1 MKIYLAQVWTISSK
15 DIRLEIRTR
24 QMAVSVIV
32 IIIALLVVTNL
43 AIPNSAETLFTTT
56 ATVIWLCIL
65 IASFL
70 VVMRNFVIEYDQIG
84 FHGLIMCPVPR
95 DAIYL
100 GKVISNL
107 IFLFVIELIL
117 FPLSS
122 ILFDIPVLTP
132 AIAAIALTATLGIVG
147 AGTLFAAISV
157 NTKAREI
164 MLPVLFFPAVIPI
177 VLAAVDATQNA
188 LQGNYGSAIW
198 QDIGVLTALSIA
210 IIATSAILFTFAID
224 E

>member
-1 MKIYLAQVWTISSK
+1 MKTYLTQIWTICEK

-24 QMAVSVIV
+24 QMVVSVIV
-32 IIIALLVVTNL
+32 IIIALLIVTNI
-43 AIPNSAETLFTTT
+43 AIPNTT
-56 ATVIWLCIL
+56 ATVYGTTATVVWLCIL

-70 VVMRNFVIEYDQIG
+70 VVMRSFIIEYDQIG
-84 FHGLIMCPVPR
+84 FQGLTMSPVPR

-100 GKVISNL
+100 GKVVSNV
-107 IFLFVIELIL
+107 IFLLAIESVL

-122 ILFDIPVLTP
+122 ILFDIPLLTLSIV
-132 AIAAIALTATLGIVG
+132 AITVPATLGIAG

-164 MLPVLFFPAVIPI
+164 LLPVLFFPAVIPI
-177 VLAAVDATQNA
+177 VLAAVNATQSA
-188 LQGNYGSAIW
+188 LQGTHGSAIW
-198 QDIGVLTALSIA
+198 QDIGVLAALSIA
-210 IIATSAILFTFAID
+210 ITTTSAILFTFAMD

>member
-1 MKIYLAQVWTISSK
+1 MKTYLTQIWTISSK

-24 QMAVSVIV
+24 QMTVSVIV
-32 IIIALLVVTNL
+32 IAIALLIVTNL
-43 AIPNSAETLFTTT
+43 AIPNSADTMFATA

-70 VVMRNFVIEYDQIG
+70 VVMRNLVIEYDPIG
-84 FHGLIMCPVPR
+84 FHGLIICPVPR

-100 GKVISNL
+100 GKALSNL
-107 IFLFVIELIL
+107 IFLLAIEAIL

-122 ILFDIPVLTP
+122 ILFNIPLLT
-132 AIAAIALTATLGIVG
+132 LTVAVITVSATLGIAA
-147 AGTLFAAISV
+147 AGTLFAAMSV

-177 VLAAVDATQNA
+177 VLTAIETTQHA
-188 LQGNYGSAIW
+188 LQTSYGSAIW
-198 QDIGVLTALSIA
+198 QDIGVLLALSIA
-210 IIATSAILFTFAID
+210 ITTTSAILFTFAID

>member
-1 MKIYLAQVWTISSK
+1 MT
-15 DIRLEIRTR
+15 
-24 QMAVSVIV
+24 VSIIVIV
-32 IIIALLVVTNL
+32 IALLIVTNL
-43 AIPNSAETLFTTT
+43 AIPNSADTMFATS

-70 VVMRNFVIEYDQIG
+70 VVMRNLVIEYDPIG
-84 FHGLIMCPVPR
+84 FHGLIICPVPR

-100 GKVISNL
+100 GKALSNL
-107 IFLFVIELIL
+107 IFLLAIEAIL

-122 ILFDIPVLTP
+122 ILFNIPLLT
-132 AIAAIALTATLGIVG
+132 LTVAVITVSATLGIAA
-147 AGTLFAAISV
+147 AGTLFAAMSV

-177 VLAAVDATQNA
+177 ALTAIETTQHA
-188 LQGNYGSAIW
+188 LQTNYGSAIW
-198 QDIGVLTALSIA
+198 QDIGVLLTLSIA
-210 IIATSAILFTFAID
+210 ITTTSAILFTFAID